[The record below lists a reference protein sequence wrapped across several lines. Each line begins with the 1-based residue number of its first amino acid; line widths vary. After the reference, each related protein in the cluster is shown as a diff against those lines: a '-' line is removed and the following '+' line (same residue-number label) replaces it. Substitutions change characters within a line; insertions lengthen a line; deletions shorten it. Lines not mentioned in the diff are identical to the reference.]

1 MRNLI
6 LIVLLVIIPMTRSQ
20 GQTLAVLKYDGGGDW
35 YSNPTALKNLIQFS
49 NTHGATKLKLKPEV
63 VHPEDPALFS
73 YPFIHMT
80 GHGNVVFSD
89 EALKNLNTY
98 LIGGGFLHID
108 DNYGMKPYILPQL
121 KKLFPSKFLKEV
133 PSDHPI
139 FNLIFEFP
147 DGLPK
152 IHEHDG
158 LAPQALGIFHENRLI
173 LLCTFESDL
182 SDGWEDQSV
191 HKDPEDIRL
200 KALQMG
206 ANIIKYAFEF

>member
-1 MRNLI
+1 
-6 LIVLLVIIPMTRSQ
+6 MTRSQ

>member
-20 GQTLAVLKYDGGGDW
+20 WQTLAVLKYDGGGDW

-121 KKLFPSKFLKEV
+121 KKLFPSKVLKEV